1 MFKALDTKKVSEFF
15 MIRKGWFSPE
25 YELTDNVYTYGKIT
39 YHRLS
44 MHKATVV
51 TATDTW
57 MFKREG
63 VFSRTLL
70 ITDQDSVTVGRA
82 TQELFSRRIVFT
94 LQTGFSAEFY
104 RPSIWSRE
112 YIWESGD
119 YGKIMH
125 IHSSFFSLKDTIY
138 IDQSMVPVTLIPLL
152 TFLGSYLII
161 LRRRRKAAH

>member
-1 MFKALDTKKVSEFF
+1 

-25 YELTDNVYTYGKIT
+25 YELTDNVYSYGKIT

-44 MHKATVV
+44 MYKATVI
-51 TATDTW
+51 TAADTW
-57 MFKREG
+57 GFKREG
-63 VFSRTLL
+63 IFSRTLL
-70 ITDQDSVTVGRA
+70 ITNQDGVTLGRA
-82 TQELFSRRIVFT
+82 TQELFSRKIVFT

-112 YIWESGD
+112 HFWESVG

-125 IHSSFFSLKDTIY
+125 IYSSPFSLKDIIY
-138 IDQSMVPVTLIPLL
+138 IDQSMAPAALIPLL

-161 LRRRRKAAH
+161 LRRKRQAAH